1 MSHTDDRQG
10 RVPFEY
16 IRKKFSKANPE
27 IMAKNTFSKLID
39 STIHM
44 NFMGR
49 PYAVEHPSGKIFD
62 ENNKEVEFYT
72 VRILF
77 LISSIDS

>member
-1 MSHTDDRQG
+1 MLSLTDDRQG

-16 IRKKFSKANPE
+16 IRDKFSKANPE
-27 IMAKNTFSKLID
+27 IMAKNTFSKLIG

-62 ENNKEVEFYT
+62 ENNKEVEF
-72 VRILF
+72 ILLEF
-77 LISSIDS
+77 YF

>member
-16 IRKKFSKANPE
+16 IRGKFSKANPE
-27 IMAKNTFSKLID
+27 IMAKNTFSKLIG

-62 ENNKEVEFYT
+62 ENNK
-72 VRILF
+72 
-77 LISSIDS
+77 